1 MKNISYDELLEFLHS
16 DLNEVDFFNCDKS
29 SLKSLRDYLLE
40 QKERNKKYEQMINE
54 PLNSIKYKNKWVKNI
69 VPRYDG
75 IKKGI
80 IINGKNYP
88 SICAGIDPKMAS
100 ALGKNPTDY
109 VFNCSVIISPLVH
122 LKLKHRLKVLD
133 NSQDEI
139 KKIDLI
145 AKELNYKKEIIN
157 TASNIFSINNS
168 YYDICEILYG
178 GYPVTRTIISSDEVY
193 SVDYSNLND
202 FLRNKEKTEF
212 RTLSLEDSKKL
223 VKKLYISKK

>member
-1 MKNISYDELLEFLHS
+1 MINISYDELLEFLHS
-16 DLNEVDFFNCDKS
+16 DLNEVEFFNCDKA
-29 SLKSLRDYLLE
+29 SLISLRDYLLE

-54 PLNSIKYKNKWVKNI
+54 PLNSIKYKNKWVKNV

-75 IKKGI
+75 IKDGVI
-80 IINGKNYP
+80 IEGKNYL
-88 SICAGIDPKMAS
+88 SFAVGIDPKMAS
-100 ALGKNPTDY
+100 ALGKRPTDY
-109 VFNCSVIISPLVH
+109 VLNCSIIMSPLVN
-122 LKLKHRLKVLD
+122 LKLKHRIKVLD

-139 KKIDLI
+139 REIDLI

-157 TASNIFSINNS
+157 TVSDIFSINNS

-178 GYPVTRTIISSDEVY
+178 GYPATRTIISSDEVY

-223 VKKLYISKK
+223 